1 MANTLLTSTV
11 LREVV
16 TSPFVL
22 LAKVE
27 AGKVVYTQL
36 MEDSFATAR
45 SSGPAAPGK
54 SSPILT
60 DR

>member
-1 MANTLLTSTV
+1 MANTLLSSTV
-11 LREVV
+11 LGEVV
-16 TSPFVL
+16 TSPFVV

-27 AGKVVYTQL
+27 AGKVVFTQF

-45 SSGPAAPGK
+45 SSGPAAPGQ